1 MDILSRSPPEDPPEY
16 ISKATEKSGLFWAPL
31 LSGTTQDERMQMDA
45 ELENAGKRK
54 KDFGKYHAKY
64 FQSRENPIEQSNWNR
79 NVFFKDVDPSQYFAI
94 AGTPVDPL
102 QIDPPGSKTPFDAL
116 KFPEQLIQR
125 LNRLAHDP
133 DNTLSGW
140 TIAELRKVPKG
151 LLGQLQPDAFAAL
164 PKEIKRSLPVNIL
177 VKFSETFSS
186 DEDQP
191 ARAVGTTTARKPAR
205 LRGGEAIDEKSSV
218 LLANVAS
225 EFGLRASSSRVTT
238 LPTPPRK
245 KAVPK
250 PKTPHFTQGKSRK
263 ACDRCR
269 KLRVGCDPR
278 RPSCRRC
285 HDKGVECSF
294 AATAEEVENDADS
307 EPEAEPKEQPK
318 PSSSTQRKLLPNPEV
333 QAGPQHDDSL
343 PAYHY
348 SPPAEKVMPEKTVP
362 EHTMSELTVP
372 EQTMSGPTM
381 PENTVSGPSMRERN
395 KSGPTV
401 PGKTMPTVS
410 MPEDILEDRE
420 SPFIVVKGVT
430 MTRHLGL
437 TLEQL
442 SRFVQASGTE
452 HLELSPSTTIPKHL
466 HPKATFSELPN
477 WPKPHRNRAA
487 KSSSEKSLSLQVSL
501 SQEENFHSRPS
512 VRIVVPDN
520 LKSLLVDDWEYVTKS
535 LLLVPLPSKTPV
547 NFIIDSYFA
556 EEKGKRRLG
565 SPEADL
571 LEELVSG
578 LKVYF
583 DKSLGKLLLYRFER
597 DQFATV
603 CTAAN
608 ATRSH

>member
-1 MDILSRSPPEDPPEY
+1 
-16 ISKATEKSGLFWAPL
+16 
-31 LSGTTQDERMQMDA
+31 MDA
-45 ELENAGKRK
+45 ELENAGKKK

-64 FQSRENPIEQSNWNR
+64 FEARENPAEQSNLHR
-79 NVFFKDVDPSQYFAI
+79 HVFFKDVDPSQYLAI

-116 KFPEQLIQR
+116 KFPERLIER
-125 LNRLAHDP
+125 LNRLPHDP

-140 TIAELRKVPKG
+140 TITELKKVPKG
-151 LLGQLQPDAFAAL
+151 LLAQLQPDAFAAL

-177 VKFSETFSS
+177 AKFSETISS

-191 ARAVGTTTARKPAR
+191 AQAVKTSSARQPAR
-205 LRGGEAIDEKSSV
+205 MRGGDGSQEKSSI

-225 EFGLRASSSRVTT
+225 EFGLRASSSRITM
-238 LPTPPRK
+238 LQTPQRN
-245 KAVPK
+245 KAIPK
-250 PKTPHFTQGKSRK
+250 LKTPHFAPGKSRR

-269 KLRVGCDPR
+269 KLRIGCDPR
-278 RPSCRRC
+278 RPSCSRC
-285 HDKGVECSF
+285 HNKGVECSF
-294 AATAEEVENDADS
+294 AVQAKEVENDADS
-307 EPEAEPKEQPK
+307 EPEAGPKEQPK
-318 PSSSTQRKLLPNPEV
+318 SSSNTQRKLFPKLEV
-333 QAGPQHDDSL
+333 KSVPQHNATL

-348 SPPAEKVMPEKTVP
+348 SPVPEKVLPEKTMPEKVIPEHTMSGLTVP
-362 EHTMSELTVP
+362 EHTMSGP
-372 EQTMSGPTM
+372 IMS
-381 PENTVSGPSMRERN
+381 ENTVSGPSMREHN
-395 KSGPTV
+395 KSGPSM
-401 PGKTMPTVS
+401 PGKTMPTTS
-410 MPEDILEDRE
+410 MPEDDLEDHE
-420 SPFIVVKGVT
+420 SPFVVVNGVT
-430 MTRHLGL
+430 MTRYLGL
-437 TLEQL
+437 TVEQF
-442 SRFVQASGTE
+442 SHFVQNSGTE

-466 HPKATFSELPN
+466 HPKATFSELPS

-487 KSSSEKSLSLQVSL
+487 ASSSEKSLSLQVSL

-597 DQFATV
+597 DQFASV
-603 CTAAN
+603 CAAAN
-608 ATRSH
+608 VAGKSLTEFGTGPEVVGEWQIPRMEWQRTR